1 MISKVVSQ
9 NISVSIRVG
18 KKFLLLLTFSILFVL
33 RGFTNFIL
41 SSADL
46 KGKLV
51 NGIVFNIRITY

>member
-41 SSADL
+41 TSADL